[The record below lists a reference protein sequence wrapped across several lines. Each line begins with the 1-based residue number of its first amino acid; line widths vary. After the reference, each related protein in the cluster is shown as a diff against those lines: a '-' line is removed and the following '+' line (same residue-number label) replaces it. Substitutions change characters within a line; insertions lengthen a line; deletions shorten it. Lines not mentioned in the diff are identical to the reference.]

1 PDLAGQ
7 PVVRVHQVVPARVGL
22 RLGAQHLEGE
32 LADLGGQVGLVE
44 LLERAGDDAADQDTG
59 SDLGQRRG
67 VPADSPGEDVD
78 FDAAGR
84 EPFGHLD
91 DVYVQTACVT

>member
-1 PDLAGQ
+1 M
-7 PVVRVHQVVPARVGL
+7 HQVIPAGVGL
-22 RLGAQHLEGE
+22 RLGAQHLKGE
-32 LADLGGQVGLVE
+32 LADLGGQVGLVK

-59 SDLGQRRG
+59 GDLGQRRG
-67 VPADSPGEDVD
+67 VPADRPGEDVD

-91 DVYVQTACVT
+91 DVHVQAARVTGARLVER